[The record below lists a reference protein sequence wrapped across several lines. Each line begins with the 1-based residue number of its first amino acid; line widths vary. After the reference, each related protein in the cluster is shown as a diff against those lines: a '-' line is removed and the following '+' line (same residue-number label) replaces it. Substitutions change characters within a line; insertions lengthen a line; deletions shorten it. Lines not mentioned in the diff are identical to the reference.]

1 MSGPFGQFA
10 EEIDNEAS
18 VVAAVNTEGVTG
30 AFGEALNEQ
39 KQALSSKLD
48 EFSAVL
54 SQLEAVAEEHKA
66 TESTFVSTAPTLA
79 EVEAALQELQALQAA
94 SPSVSSPVTMLP
106 TVLDVSNLA
115 AVEAANQRYTE
126 LSQRRRDAVRVF
138 LEAQGRLG
146 EQINSAIIPSGGV
159 QRTGRDVTGGS
170 AGAGS
175 GASVGGSGAGAS
187 SGRGSG
193 ASSPSSAGGASSRGS
208 DSSSESAGG
217 GSGRASVEDV
227 LASGTPVAAAG
238 AGVAPMMYPQ
248 AGMMNQPGITGRFG
262 PQVVPGYTLPG
273 TVTSAGQAST
283 MSDREFN
290 SLLDRIRPDRAGSSS
305 SAPSSSLGSG
315 GGAGASGGGLS
326 GGSSAIAAPRLVQ
339 PTSWSNASSP
349 TGVSES
355 QAARAA
361 AAASQA
367 SPSTAAPAA
376 RAGGMPMAPMGPM
389 GGNPGG
395 APRDPKDQPQ
405 IKNAD
410 PDVYGDDVKTLDPII
425 DNQKGRFT

>member
-146 EQINSAIIPSGGV
+146 EQINSAIIPGGPDRRSGSGIS
-159 QRTGRDVTGGS
+159 TPGS
-170 AGAGS
+170 GS

-193 ASSPSSAGGASSRGS
+193 TSSPSSAGGVSSRGS

-305 SAPSSSLGSG
+305 SAPSSSLGSS

-395 APRDPKDQPQ
+395 PPRDPKDQPQ

>member
-126 LSQRRRDAVRVF
+126 LSQRRRDAVRIF

-146 EQINSAIIPSGGV
+146 EQINSAIIPGGPDRRSGSGIS
-159 QRTGRDVTGGS
+159 TPGS
-170 AGAGS
+170 GS

-193 ASSPSSAGGASSRGS
+193 TSSPSSAGGVSSRGS

-395 APRDPKDQPQ
+395 PPRDPKDQPQ

>member
-54 SQLEAVAEEHKA
+54 NQLEAVAEEHKA

-146 EQINSAIIPSGGV
+146 EQINSAIIPGGPDRRSGSGIS
-159 QRTGRDVTGGS
+159 TPGS
-170 AGAGS
+170 GS

-193 ASSPSSAGGASSRGS
+193 TSSPSSAGGASSRGS
-208 DSSSESAGG
+208 ESSSESAGG

-305 SAPSSSLGSG
+305 SAPSSSLGSS
-315 GGAGASGGGLS
+315 GGAGGSGGGLS

-395 APRDPKDQPQ
+395 PPKDPKDQPQ